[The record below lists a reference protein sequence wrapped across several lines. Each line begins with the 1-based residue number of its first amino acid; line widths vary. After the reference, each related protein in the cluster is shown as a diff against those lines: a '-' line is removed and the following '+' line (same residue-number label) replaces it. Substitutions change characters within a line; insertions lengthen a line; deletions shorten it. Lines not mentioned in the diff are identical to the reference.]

1 MAILKNKNDLKS
13 MALCFIL
20 KRKKK
25 KPSKRRD
32 LTQNN
37 EKKETVNIRAYTN

>member
-20 KRKKK
+20 KRKK